1 MNCSTKG
8 FLVLHHLL
16 EFSQTHVR
24 LMLKLIELVMPFN
37 HFIPW
42 TRDCGLC
49 LIEGAVGDQDGAKGY
64 TLEVLS

>member
-1 MNCSTKG
+1 
-8 FLVLHHLL
+8 
-16 EFSQTHVR
+16 
-24 LMLKLIELVMPFN
+24 MLKLIELVMPFN